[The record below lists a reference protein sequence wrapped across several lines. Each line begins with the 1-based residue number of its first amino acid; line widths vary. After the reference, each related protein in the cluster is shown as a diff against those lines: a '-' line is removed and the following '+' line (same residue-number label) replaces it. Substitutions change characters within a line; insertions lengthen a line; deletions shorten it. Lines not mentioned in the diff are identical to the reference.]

1 MVKESIVIFGS
12 SSEVAVELQKIL
24 KEKDFD
30 FYSLSRSEV
39 EKSLS
44 NHTQVN
50 DYLEDYEK
58 IYTLFD
64 QLGPTYV
71 IFFNGFLAENR
82 EQQIPSLSEIK
93 KTDYINF
100 LVPYELSNKLA
111 SDFVN
116 IKKFIYISSMSAI
129 RPRFKNYIYGLSKRK
144 LEESIKYLN
153 LQSYLIFRFGKIKTK
168 MSIDHKDAP
177 FTISA
182 EKSARVILDKLDQTG
197 IVYGNTG
204 LYLISMVMKILPN
217 FVLKKIKL

>member
-39 EKSLS
+39 EKNLS

-93 KTDYINF
+93 KTD
-100 LVPYELSNKLA
+100 
-111 SDFVN
+111 
-116 IKKFIYISSMSAI
+116 
-129 RPRFKNYIYGLSKRK
+129 
-144 LEESIKYLN
+144 
-153 LQSYLIFRFGKIKTK
+153 
-168 MSIDHKDAP
+168 
-177 FTISA
+177 
-182 EKSARVILDKLDQTG
+182 
-197 IVYGNTG
+197 
-204 LYLISMVMKILPN
+204 
-217 FVLKKIKL
+217 

>member
-24 KEKDFD
+24 QEKDFD

-39 EKSLS
+39 EKNLS

-82 EQQIPSLSEIK
+82 DQQIPSLSEIK

-100 LVPYELSNKLA
+100 LVPYELSNKLG
-111 SDFVN
+111 SDFLN

-129 RPRFKNYIYGLSKRK
+129 RPRYKNYIYGLSKRK

-153 LQSYLIFRFGKIKTK
+153 LQLYLIFRFGKIKTK
-168 MSIDHKDAP
+168 MSKNHKDAP

-182 EKSARVILDKLDQTG
+182 KESARVILDKLDQTG